1 MQGFVLGF
9 CWFGMIY
16 GGGGFEETV
25 KQMLILTSAGVG
37 NYVADRIIN
46 SYSSFK
52 IVTCFVNSSFLTV
65 LNILSFE
72 IVV

>member
-1 MQGFVLGF
+1 
-9 CWFGMIY
+9 MIY